1 MSYKLIRTED
11 YNSYIINHFIIDSI
25 SDADDIL
32 TDYQDKLHSGWTA
45 KIVVD
50 GTDTKYLLDHNFQ
63 WGEVQESSGGGGV
76 TPTISVGS
84 DGLITAQA
92 GTAVEMHQLSST
104 DDADFVAENIK
115 SGVTIFGTTGA
126 LPPATIPSIG
136 FVPTKYHSSGSMQ
149 EGIYYGTTVPM
160 YYFYCPG
167 QGSGGFSRL
176 QNIIFNDQITS
187 YGNYCFLNCFYLKI
201 NSFPSTVETIGNQAF
216 RNCKGIINLTFNGT
230 PASIASNAFQDCDD
244 LTIINV
250 PWAEE
255 EVANAPW
262 GATNATINYN
272 YTPS

>member
-11 YNSYIINHFIIDSI
+11 YNSYIINHFIIDSV
-25 SDADDIL
+25 SDANDIL

-50 GTDTKYLLDHNFQ
+50 GTDTKYLLDHNFE
-63 WGEVQESSGGGGV
+63 WGEVQESSEV
-76 TPTISVGS
+76 TPTPPTPVVPEVG
-84 DGLITAQA
+84 L
-92 GTAVEMHQLSST
+92 
-104 DDADFVAENIK
+104 
-115 SGVTIFGTTGA
+115 
-126 LPPATIPSIG
+126 
-136 FVPTKYHSSGSMQ
+136 VPTKYHSSGSIQ

-187 YGNYCFLNCFYLKI
+187 YGNYCFVNCFYLKI
-201 NSFPSTVETIGNQAF
+201 NSFPSTVKTIGKQAF
-216 RNCKGIINLTFNGT
+216 RNCKQILNLTFNGT
-230 PASIASNAFQDCDD
+230 PTSIDSNAFQDCDN

-250 PWAEE
+250 PWAEG

-272 YTPS
+272 YIPS